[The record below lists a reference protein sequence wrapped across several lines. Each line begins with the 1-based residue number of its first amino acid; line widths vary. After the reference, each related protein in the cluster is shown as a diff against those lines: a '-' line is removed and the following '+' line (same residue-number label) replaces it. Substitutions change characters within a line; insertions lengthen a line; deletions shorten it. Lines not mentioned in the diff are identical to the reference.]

1 MNCIIFVETQTPI
14 ITPEV
19 VSPLTP
25 EEGKPVTFN
34 WTYDLRGQSFQQMV
48 FTKQGIFRIVQQFFT
63 SQLSF
68 EDGFQDRVRVDFNV
82 THSSYAS
89 FTFLAVHRNDSN
101 PSYTLT
107 LQNAKGISTSP
118 GVKLDVRCK

>member
-1 MNCIIFVETQTPI
+1 MNCIIFIETQTPI
-14 ITPEV
+14 IRREV

-25 EEGKPVTFN
+25 VEGELVTFK
-34 WTYDLRGQSFQQMV
+34 WTYDLQGQSFQQMI

-68 EDGFQDRVRVDFNV
+68 ENGFQDRVKVDFNV

-89 FTFLAVHRNDSN
+89 FTFLAVRRNDSN

-107 LQNAKGISTSP
+107 LQNARGFTQSP

>member
-1 MNCIIFVETQTPI
+1 MNCITFVETQAPI

-25 EEGKPVTFN
+25 VEGEPVTFN
-34 WTYDLRGQSFQQMV
+34 WTYDLQGQSFQQMV
-48 FTKQGIFRIVQQFFT
+48 FRKQGDIFRIVQQFLS
-63 SQLSF
+63 SQLF
-68 EDGFQDRVRVDFNV
+68 GDGFQDRVKVDFNV
-82 THSSYAS
+82 THTSYAS

-107 LQNAKGISTSP
+107 LENARALSTSP

>member
-1 MNCIIFVETQTPI
+1 MNCIIFVETQTLI

-25 EEGKPVTFN
+25 VEGEPVTFN
-34 WTYDLRGQSFQQMV
+34 WTYDLQGQSFQQMV
-48 FTKQGIFRIVQQFFT
+48 FTKQDIFRIVQQLLTFD
-63 SQLSF
+63 LSF
-68 EDGFQDRVRVDFNV
+68 EDGFQDRVKVDFNV

-107 LQNAKGISTSP
+107 LQNAKGLTQSP